1 MRTTRDFLGRSTASR
16 RRPAGAGLF
25 AVLMPLVLGVVFV
38 WPFGGGQKVQMTAS
52 REVPAA
58 QGAVTVQTGHNN
70 NTKVDIKVEYLAKP
84 STLTPPEDVYVVWF
98 QPEGQ
103 APKNEGELMVHNDL
117 SGELKTETPYK
128 HFKVFI
134 TAEKN
139 PRVEEPEG
147 AQVLTGTIAEH

>member
-1 MRTTRDFLGRSTASR
+1 MRTNRDVLARSAACR
-16 RRPAGAGLF
+16 HAPVRGGLF
-25 AVLMPLVLGVVFV
+25 ATLTPLILSAAFV
-38 WPFGGGQKVQMTAS
+38 WPFGGGQKVQMAAS
-52 REVPAA
+52 HEVPAA
-58 QGAVTVQTGHNN
+58 QGTVTVQTGHNH
-70 NTKVDIKVEYLAKP
+70 NTKVDTKVQYLAKP

-103 APKNEGELMVHNDL
+103 APKNEGELLVQNDL
-117 SGELKTETPYK
+117 SGELKTETAYK

-147 AQVLTGTIAEH
+147 AQVLTATIAEH